1 MKKPQDSD
9 IFGTKSIGYTPRI
22 QNNEVVD
29 PNINFRMKMQA
40 QYDAY
45 TKKLSNPNRFTSN
58 TGNNI

>member
-29 PNINFRMKMQA
+29 PNINFRMKM
-40 QYDAY
+40 
-45 TKKLSNPNRFTSN
+45 
-58 TGNNI
+58 